1 MNQSYVKCCQKGT
14 LVTGIHKVA
23 ILAATVLVILYSVR
37 YRYSYTT
44 FCKKRKDK
52 EVDLEFVE
60 YTPSDLELKWWEQR
74 EAYASDPSRICADLE
89 MYSAYLSSWIDSI
102 GRRDTSQER
111 VFSHLLYRKGDGEEY
126 RRVIEPLVGHFRHP
140 FALEHCKP
148 SSVTAVNVEDRS
160 YIAFGGLDDLDQAVY
175 PGRKYLFDLGTADFA
190 TSLSYLISTYA
201 KINISF
207 DRIWAWEAQSR
218 PQYWQSV
225 PSDVQGRL
233 HFYNQGIS
241 ADVNSSSHPLQIL
254 ESIYMPGDYVVCYF
268 VE

>member
-1 MNQSYVKCCQKGT
+1 MNQSNRKYRQEDT
-14 LVTGIHKVA
+14 PVTGVRIVV
-23 ILAATVLVILYSVR
+23 IVTATVLMILYGAK
-37 YRYSYTT
+37 YGYPYTE
-44 FCKKRKDK
+44 FCKKRND
-52 EVDLEFVE
+52 EVVALEFVE
-60 YTPSDLELKWWEQR
+60 YIPSDLELKWWEQR
-74 EAYASDPSRICADLE
+74 EAYASDPSRICEDLE
-89 MYSAYLSSWIDSI
+89 MYSTYLFSWINST
-102 GRRDTSQER
+102 GRRGTSQDG

-126 RRVIEPLVGHFRHP
+126 RRVIEPIVGHFRHP
-140 FALEHCKP
+140 FGLEHCKP
-148 SSVTAVNVEDRS
+148 SSAPAVDVQDRS

-175 PGRKYLFDLGTADFA
+175 PGKKYLFDLGTADFA
-190 TSLSYLISTYA
+190 SSLSYLISTYD

-218 PQYWQSV
+218 PQYWQAV

-241 ADVNSSSHPLQIL
+241 ADVHSSSHPLQIL